1 MALPLREQ
9 KYLTQRRRGSSG
21 IWRGGDEEGD
31 RVFDAGVKGCQLQ
44 AVGGGELAEV
54 GVGGS
59 GRCRGP
65 EGEGRGG
72 AVGDVA
78 ASFFAY
84 LSEGS
89 LCVGKRETESLHG
102 NTHES
107 EFNKGCSHHVFVAG
121 SQCPP
126 VKGCVMRR
134 AGMPPRDERVY
145 VEEVF
150 HGKSA
155 SAALICSSVTIGP
168 GVAS

>member
-1 MALPLREQ
+1 MALPLRKQ

-31 RVFDAGVKGCQLQ
+31 RVFDAGVKGRQLQ

-72 AVGDVA
+72 AVSDVA
-78 ASFFAY
+78 ASQFAN
-84 LSEGS
+84 
-89 LCVGKRETESLHG
+89 VGKGFAGVGEGELVVAHRNSQK
-102 NTHES
+102 S
-107 EFNKGCSHHVFVAG
+107 QFNDGACSHVLETSPHGPCMEGNMF
-121 SQCPP
+121 
-126 VKGCVMRR
+126 
-134 AGMPPRDERVY
+134 GMLGVTPGNKAVY

-155 SAALICSSVTIGP
+155 SAALICSSVTMGP
-168 GVAS
+168 GV